1 MKAKDLKN
9 LTKLSQKLV
18 KEHLIK
24 HSKTESG
31 FAKEAGIHPAQLLLF
46 MRNERGLTAKSLE
59 NIGEIIY
66 KYDKN

>member
-18 KEHLIK
+18 KEHLTK
-24 HSKTESG
+24 HNKSESG
-31 FAKEAGIHPAQLLLF
+31 FAKECSIHPAQLLLF

-59 NIGEIIY
+59 SIGEIIY
-66 KYDKN
+66 KHDKN